1 LQTKE
6 SCLDVFAG
14 SKSSAFTHIWICKFP
29 SGYTIGGNGNGI
41 HQRRDMHNE
50 QIRAHFAKV
59 FAHFWNIL
67 WLVAG
72 CALAAFAIKIFFI
85 PNNLID
91 GGTVG
96 LAMILSRLIGVQ
108 WLPVLIVFF
117 TLPFVVF
124 ASKVIG
130 RMFVIS
136 TIIAVSAFAACL
148 FIIPHLFHTPFY
160 GDAIEVVVIG
170 GGILGVGIGIII
182 RCGGCLDG
190 TEILGLIANRRWGF
204 TVGQIVFFC
213 NIIVF
218 STAGLVFQAWHPPLM
233 SLITYIVVAR
243 VLDFVL
249 VGLDETKSVLVI
261 SSKYKDIEKA
271 VMHELGIGLTVMYG
285 RGGFSGE
292 SREILYIITERLR
305 LTELKELI
313 YSIDPMAFIAIE
325 SLHEVSSGRN
335 RGKAFRKKKPS
346 KRRLLFQ
353 SE

>member
-1 LQTKE
+1 MHKAQVHDHLVKF
-6 SCLDVFAG
+6 V
-14 SKSSAFTHIWICKFP
+14 THLFNIVWI
-29 SGYTIGGNGNGI
+29 
-41 HQRRDMHNE
+41 M
-50 QIRAHFAKV
+50 V
-59 FAHFWNIL
+59 
-67 WLVAG
+67 G
-72 CALAAFAIKIFFI
+72 CALSAFAIKIFFI

-96 LAMILSRLIGVQ
+96 LAMILGRLVGIE
-108 WLPVLIVFF
+108 WLPALIVLF
-117 TLPFVVF
+117 TLPFAIF
-124 ASKVIG
+124 ASKLIG
-130 RMFVIS
+130 RLFVANA
-136 TIIAVSAFAACL
+136 IIAIASFAAFL
-148 FIIPHLFHTPFY
+148 FLMPHLFHTPFH
-160 GDAIEVVVIG
+160 GETLEVVVIG

-182 RCGGCLDG
+182 RGGGCLDG

-218 STAGLVFQAWHPPLM
+218 GTAGFVFQDWHPPLM
-233 SLITYIVVAR
+233 SLITFIVVAR

-261 SSKYKDIEKA
+261 SSKFQEIEKA

-305 LTELKELI
+305 LAELKELI

-335 RGKAFRKKKPS
+335 RGKAFR
-346 KRRLLFQ
+346 RRKTTGKALLFPL
-353 SE
+353 